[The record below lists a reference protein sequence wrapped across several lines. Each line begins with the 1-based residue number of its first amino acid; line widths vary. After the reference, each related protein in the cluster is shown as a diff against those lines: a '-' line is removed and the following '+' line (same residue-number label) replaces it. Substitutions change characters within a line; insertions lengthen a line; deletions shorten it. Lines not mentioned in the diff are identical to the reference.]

1 MSVLLEAHDISI
13 SFGGI
18 RAVQNLSFQIQ
29 RGEVLGLIG
38 PNGAGKSTCINLI
51 TGVYMPDTGYITFD
65 GTRMTEKHTI
75 RERVH
80 LGMGRTFQTPRPF
93 GNMTVYDNVFT
104 IALQQNSFAEAHA
117 KAKEILEIT
126 DLAGNANMISAKL
139 PIEMRKWLDLAR
151 ILANNPKFIMM
162 DEVMA
167 GLNPNEMESSF
178 QLIERLNQAGITILF
193 IEHVMHAVVRVCS
206 RVLVINEGKFLA
218 EGEPREVLNRPE
230 VVEAYI
236 GGKRK

>member
-1 MSVLLEAHDISI
+1 
-13 SFGGI
+13 
-18 RAVQNLSFQIQ
+18 
-29 RGEVLGLIG
+29 
-38 PNGAGKSTCINLI
+38 
-51 TGVYMPDTGYITFD
+51 
-65 GTRMTEKHTI
+65 
-75 RERVH
+75 
-80 LGMGRTFQTPRPF
+80 
-93 GNMTVYDNVFT
+93 
-104 IALQQNSFAEAHA
+104 
-117 KAKEILEIT
+117 
-126 DLAGNANMISAKL
+126 
-139 PIEMRKWLDLAR
+139 
-151 ILANNPKFIMM
+151 MM

-206 RVLVINEGKFLA
+206 KVLVINEGKFLA